1 MQVSMQIALL
11 ERKSITELQALWQKY
26 FSEKPVSMNK
36 EFYVSRIAYRIQEL
50 AYGGLSA
57 KQQKLIANMYVP
69 PESRN
74 NMPPTGTKIVREYLG
89 VEHIVTIL
97 RDGFEYGGMRYATLS
112 AIAKKI
118 TGRKISGRY
127 FFALDK

>member
-97 RDGFEYGGMRYATLS
+97 RDGFEYGGMSYATLS

>member
-50 AYGGLSA
+50 AYGGLST